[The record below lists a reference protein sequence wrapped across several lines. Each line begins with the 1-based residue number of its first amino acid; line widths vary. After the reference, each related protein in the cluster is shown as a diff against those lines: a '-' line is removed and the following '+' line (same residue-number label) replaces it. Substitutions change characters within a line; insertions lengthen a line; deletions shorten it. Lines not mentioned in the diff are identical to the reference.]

1 MIRDKKLTED
11 LEKLRNL
18 QSKDEEL
25 IQKLGEFVNLLQ
37 DSKLDSENIKQIK
50 MTINHALDVKIDSE
64 SVIDQIKTVSL
75 GNLDKLQQLDELE
88 LLLTTNH
95 LDSKQAHRITIKH
108 ILLKSITVIIGFLF
122 VTLGFAMIIMPAP
135 PYFEMFTIFYFNDN
149 DGVTLMDLISLII
162 IAIGLYII
170 VKTISNFKSNE

>member
-1 MIRDKKLTED
+1 LIRDKKLTED
-11 LEKLRNL
+11 LEKLQNL

-37 DSKLDSENIKQIK
+37 ESKLDSENIKQIK
-50 MTINHALDVKIDSE
+50 TTLNHALDAKIDSE

-75 GNLDKLQQLDELE
+75 GNLDKLQQLEQLE
-88 LLLTTNH
+88 MLLTTNH
-95 LDSKQAHRITIKH
+95 LDSKQAHRIVIKH
-108 ILLKSITVIIGFLF
+108 VLLKLITVIIGFLF

-135 PYFEMFTIFYFNDN
+135 PYFEMFTIFYFNEN

-162 IAIGLYII
+162 IAIGIYI
-170 VKTISNFKSNE
+170 VLKSISNFKSNE

>member
-11 LEKLRNL
+11 LEKLHNL

-37 DSKLDSENIKQIK
+37 ESNLDSENINQIK
-50 MTINHALDVKIDSE
+50 DTLNHALDVKMDNE
-64 SVIDQIKTVSL
+64 AVIDQIKTVSL
-75 GNLDKLQQLDELE
+75 GNLDKLQQLEELE
-88 LLLTTNH
+88 MLLTTNH
-95 LDSKQAHRITIKH
+95 LDSRQAKGIVFKH
-108 ILLKSITVIIGFLF
+108 VLLKCITVIIGFLF

-135 PYFEMFTIFYFNDN
+135 PYFEMFTIFYFNEN

-162 IAIGLYII
+162 IAMGIYVV
-170 VKTISNFKSNE
+170 VKSISNFKSNE

>member
-1 MIRDKKLTED
+1 LIRDKKLTED